1 MIDFSGSVLLPSGGS
16 GGWHRIEKVEI
27 DLVGARLIVDLAS
40 WPTVAAATTGFAA
53 ERQRVAIALSEV
65 GVGALPAAIISSL
78 TGIGGPLQGA
88 VESSPTEDIEVVR
101 SRKRQELAAAW
112 NAERTAGVTLGGK
125 TAPTDA
131 DSWTRYLALKAMAE
145 DAGTWI
151 NVPIPL
157 VDGTFE
163 LLTLAKAQALWDALK
178 SLERTLLVKLRDKI
192 AEVQAATNIADIE
205 AITWT
210 LP

>member
-1 MIDFSGSVLLPSGGS
+1 MLTIVSYDTQGEITGVMRIDEPGLESLYPNGIPASGVLVLGEQDVRP
-16 GGWHRIEKVEI
+16 GWYYVNDGVLAEYTPQEQADKAERPAHW
-27 DLVGARLIVDLAS
+27 LTWSNTTMSWVDLR
-40 WPTVAAATTGFAA
+40 TLA
-53 ERQRVAIALSEV
+53 EVKTA
-65 GVGALPAAIISSL
+65 
-78 TGIGGPLQGA
+78 
-88 VESSPTEDIEVVR
+88 
-101 SRKRQELAAAW
+101 KRQELAAAW

-163 LLTLAKAQALWDALK
+163 LLTLAKAQALWGALK

-192 AEVQAATNIADIE
+192 DAVQAAATVAEIE
-205 AITWT
+205 AITWGVE